1 MTQADLPSTPSPAT
15 APSAGPPAA
24 DPRAPAPALARP
36 RRKHRL
42 LKFLIAVLV
51 ALAIVVATVFWFLGS
66 DHPRQI
72 AINIAQNVTGLRVEI
87 GKLEIDPGGKTNL
100 RDLRVSLPLAERP
113 FATVD
118 SIAVENESLLGIL
131 FTLDPGVRTA
141 SVHGVHL
148 DVRQN
153 TDGVW
158 NLQQVLNQLAT
169 PGKNA
174 ASGSTP
180 PLPEVSVTDA
190 SATVTLAD
198 GRTAEFKGIQFHG
211 TPRNALAYDF
221 NADLTGLAVADGEL
235 SASGRWPHRANV
247 TIKPAL
253 LKAIEPLTGVIPTVA
268 SAQLNWQGER
278 TATGLTGR
286 LTIPEK
292 TTQFGPLLASGA
304 AKLTLDNSAG
314 GATVTAEPE
323 DFTVTPPGLPAVT
336 LAGGSATLAGTQL
349 TLAGMRAR
357 FADGT
362 ARLDGSA
369 DIATERGNIVASW
382 EQIAFPAGVTHEGKL
397 TLEVANIWPGRPWVK
412 GNIDLSGDAAG
423 GQFET
428 QATLA
433 GDGASWTD
441 ATYVIDLPVLR
452 YARRSELRLQDIQA
466 TLHNT
471 ADTVELSNVRVRQ
484 NTIPRAAG
492 GTAELDAHGVYHF
505 AGEQSG
511 NGFFTAVGRG
521 FAFGGEHNLDFTVNA
536 WADKDSITL
545 QNAYAN
551 LGTDGWANLTGQYTF
566 GRPEPIAAQLD
577 LDTDR
582 NLSLTLSN
590 AMTVG
595 GHVSGSMK
603 VGGTLTPTRVTI
615 VGQVSSRNL
624 KVDQFE
630 IGDADLLV
638 RGSLLPDRADVRTE
652 RLDAFGGQGW
662 FGADF
667 PYFGDVIHAW
677 MGFEKIS
684 IADLGTAIG
693 QSNLGG
699 TAEGEFDVHVPVG
712 ELDRAY
718 GTGNITIDHPSAK
731 PGLMATEVAMPVH
744 VGDGYV
750 RVSPRATQEAGG
762 TAAIVALV
770 SLNDPG
776 KFKLNVNLNNWLTQ
790 LPMEEFSVLTGGRI
804 DLPQVE
810 LGTQAANGSV
820 SVDNHFFAHDKPIGD
835 ISVRASASGRQVKLE
850 RLGGQLLGGQV
861 EGQGS
866 INFDD
871 LSQGKMIASISG
883 MSLDRLAQIDPRL
896 TGVQGGLSLS
906 LHSHASDVPH
916 PLGPVQADIVIDS
929 DRATYKGI
937 EIGDSRVRLFADR
950 SRVAMADDPNDPN
963 IIAIAGGTVRL
974 WGRVGQVPAVA
985 GDGVARADTESR
997 TSAFVSAH
1005 LDQIDTEQLNKMI
1018 DPDGR
1023 PVPGRLSGDVTA
1035 FGNAADVKRISGQGR
1050 LKLTD
1055 SDLGNVGL
1063 FAALYNAMRLGL
1075 VPSTP
1080 TGYGDVNFRL
1090 TNGKMEVTGLNY
1102 FNRGVYAKGAITL
1115 NDVLNLKNSPV
1126 SGYVLGT
1133 FRPLKDLKLPFF
1145 GTIDSIL
1152 DALQS
1157 SATTLRIEGTMKA
1170 IQATPVSLKAVSGN
1184 LKNILVGEAQ
1194 AK

>member
-1 MTQADLPSTPSPAT
+1 MSEVAS
-15 APSAGPPAA
+15 PSAPAPPAA
-24 DPRAPAPALARP
+24 ASPVQRPKRRRRAFKLI
-36 RRKHRL
+36 L
-42 LKFLIAVLV
+42 TFLIAIAIVIISVLV
-51 ALAIVVATVFWFLGS
+51 FFDS
-66 DHPRQI
+66 DRPRQM

-87 GKLEIDPGGKTNL
+87 GKLEIDAGGHSGL
-100 RDLRVSLPLAERP
+100 SDLRVSLPLAKQPFLTARRIEFWHRP
-113 FATVD
+113 LV
-118 SIAVENESLLGIL
+118 GIL
-131 FTLDPGVRTA
+131 FTLNPNVWHVEVSDA
-141 SVHGVHL
+141 HL
-148 DVRQN
+148 DARQN
-153 TDGVW
+153 TDKSW
-158 NLQQVLNQLAT
+158 NLQQVLNQLAA

-174 ASGSTP
+174 ASSSTP
-180 PLPEVSVTDA
+180 PLPVVKLYNA
-190 SATVTLAD
+190 STTITFAD
-198 GRTAEFKGIQFHG
+198 GRAADFKGIEVSG
-211 TPRNALAYDF
+211 APINALAYRFGGDF
-221 NADLTGLAVADGEL
+221 AGLSNIEGEL

-253 LKAIEPLTGVIPTVA
+253 LKALEPLTGVIPTVA

-304 AKLTLDNSAG
+304 AKLTLDNS
-314 GATVTAEPE
+314 GANGSTITAEPE
-323 DFTVTPPGLPAVT
+323 DFTITPPGLPAVT
-336 LAGGSATLAGTQL
+336 LAGGSARLVGTQL

-369 DIATERGNIVASW
+369 DIAAERGNIVASW
-382 EQIAFPAGVTHEGKL
+382 EQVAFPAGITHEGKL
-397 TLEVANIWPGRPWVK
+397 TLELANIWPGRPWVK
-412 GNIDLSGDAAG
+412 GDLQLAGDAAG
-423 GQFET
+423 GHFET
-428 QATLA
+428 QANIA
-433 GDGASWTD
+433 GDGASWTN
-441 ATYVIDLPVLR
+441 ATYVINLPVLR
-452 YARRSELRLQDIQA
+452 YARQSELRLQDLQA

-471 ADTVELSNVRVRQ
+471 ADAVELSNVRVRQ
-484 NTIPRAAG
+484 SAAG
-492 GTAELDAHGVYHF
+492 TATLDADGVYHF
-505 AGEQSG
+505 AGQQSG
-511 NGFFTAVGRG
+511 NGFLTAIGKG

-590 AMTVG
+590 AMKVG

-615 VGQVSSRNL
+615 VGQLASRNL
-624 KVDQFE
+624 KVDQYK

-638 RGSLLPDRADVRTE
+638 SGSLLADRADVRTE

-677 MGFEKIS
+677 MGFEKINL
-684 IADLGTAIG
+684 ADIGTAVG
-693 QSNLGG
+693 NSSLGG
-699 TAEGEFDVHVPVG
+699 TAAGEFDVHVPVG

-718 GTGNITIDHPSAK
+718 GTGNVTVDHPTAK
-731 PGLMATEVAMPVH
+731 PALMATEVAMPVH
-744 VGDGYV
+744 IGDGYV

-776 KFKLNVNLNNWLTQ
+776 KFKLNVNLKDWLTQ
-790 LPMEEFSVLTGGRI
+790 LPMEEFSVLTGGKI

-810 LGTQAANGSV
+810 IGAQSANGSV
-820 SVDNHFFAHDKPIGD
+820 DVVNQFFAHDKPIGN
-835 ISVRASASGRQVKLE
+835 IRVRASASGRHVKLE
-850 RLGGQLLGGQV
+850 RLGGELLGGQV

-871 LSQGKMIASISG
+871 LSQGKMIASIDG

-916 PLGPVQADIVIDS
+916 PLGPVQADLVIDS

-937 EIGDSRVRLFADR
+937 EIGDSRVRVFADR
-950 SRVAMADDPNDPN
+950 SRVAMADDPKDPN
-963 IIAIAGGTVRL
+963 VIAIAGGTVRL
-974 WGRVGQVPAVA
+974 WGRVGQVSAVS
-985 GDGVARADTESR
+985 GDGVAR

-1005 LDQIDTEQLNKMI
+1005 LDQLDTEQLNKMI

-1023 PVPGRLSGDVTA
+1023 PVPGRLSGDITA
-1035 FGNAADVKRISGQGR
+1035 FGNAADVKRLSGQGH

-1055 SDLGNVGL
+1055 SDLGNIGL
-1063 FAALYNAMRLGL
+1063 FAVLYNAMHLGL

-1090 TNGKMEVTGLNY
+1090 TMGKLEVTGLNY
-1102 FNRGVYAKGAITL
+1102 FNRGVYAKGAVTL
-1115 NDVLNLKNSPV
+1115 GNVLNLKNSPV

-1170 IQATPVSLKAVSGN
+1170 IQATPVSLKAVSGS